1 MFSSSQSLVNI
12 THYICFLNCRN
23 YCPSIIDQNHIVD
36 GINKCLEQKVFTQYS
51 ALVRSVGLD
60 YEDSESA
67 ESYFGTK
74 RNLQFIIRAA
84 SNKRNIFEE
93 TLIFDDIALVGSLG
107 GSLGLFVGFSFF
119 GYVTPI
125 LEAAFDKVAS
135 FFLHINQ
142 PQ

>member
-1 MFSSSQSLVNI
+1 M
-12 THYICFLNCRN
+12 
-23 YCPSIIDQNHIVD
+23 IDQNYILD
-36 GINKCLEQKVFTQYS
+36 GIKKCLEQKNFNQYS
-51 ALVRSVGLD
+51 ALVGSVGLD
-60 YEDSESA
+60 YEDSKSA

-74 RNLQFIIRAA
+74 RNLQFILRSA

-119 GYVTPI
+119 GYVTPL
-125 LEAAFDKVAS
+125 LEAAFEKVVS
-135 FFLHINQ
+135 FFLRINQ

>member
-1 MFSSSQSLVNI
+1 M
-12 THYICFLNCRN
+12 
-23 YCPSIIDQNHIVD
+23 IDQNYILD

-51 ALVRSVGLD
+51 ALIGSVGLD

-67 ESYFGTK
+67 ESQFGTK
-74 RNLQFIIRAA
+74 RNLQFILRSA

-142 PQ
+142 PK